1 MADDSRFD
9 RGIKQH
15 NALKLTLMISI
26 FKQGEKLLSVQY
38 KKVRRWKVG
47 EDKSEA
53 ENQLEDL
60 VEDIDPG
67 IVREL

>member
-1 MADDSRFD
+1 MADDSRFGG
-9 RGIKQH
+9 GIKRH
-15 NALKLTLMISI
+15 DALKLTLMISI
-26 FKQGEKLLSVQY
+26 FKQGEYILSVQY

-47 EDKSEA
+47 EGHSEA
-53 ENQLEDL
+53 KNQLEDL